1 MDKHFPLNNSEL
13 KELIN
18 KFSTPFY
25 LYDEKAIRKNMRE
38 FTKAFSI
45 FPIFRE
51 HFAVKACPNPYILK
65 ILESE
70 GCGADCSSMPEL
82 MLSEISG
89 IKGEKVIFTSNETP
103 AEEYMLAYKQGN
115 IINLDDITHIEFLK
129 DTLGGKLPETI
140 CFRYNPGQVKQGCN
154 SFFIGKPEE
163 AKYGL
168 THEQIIEAYK
178 ICKAENVK
186 HFGLHTMVASNEL
199 NPDFFAD
206 TAKLVFELAVEIK
219 EKTGVCIEFV
229 DLGGGIGIPYKS
241 DQKKVDYN
249 EVAKKIRCLYDKIIV
264 PAGLDPLGIY
274 WECGRPITGPYGWL
288 ITRVIHKKH
297 IYREYIGVDSCM
309 ADLMRP
315 GMYGAYHELTVSG
328 KENAPIT
335 ETYDV
340 VGSLCENCD
349 KFAVQRKL
357 PKIEIG
363 DIIIIHDAGAH
374 GRAMGFN
381 YNGKL
386 RCGEILMREDN
397 SFKEIRRRETIND
410 YFATLDLTGVDGFK
424 V

>member
-1 MDKHFPLNNSEL
+1 MAKNFPLNNNEL
-13 KELIN
+13 KELIK
-18 KFSTPFY
+18 KFPTPFY
-25 LYDEKAIRKNMRE
+25 LYDEKAIRQNMRE

-51 HFAVKACPNPYILK
+51 HYAVKACPNPYILK

-103 AEEYMLAYKQGN
+103 AEEYLLAYKQGN
-115 IINLDDITHIEFLK
+115 IINLDDITHIKYLK
-129 DTLGGKLPETI
+129 NALGGKLPETI
-140 CFRYNPGQVKQGCN
+140 CFRYNPGNQKQGCN
-154 SFFIGKPEE
+154 SIIGKPEE

-168 THEQIIEAYK
+168 TREQMIEAYK
-178 ICKAENVK
+178 ICKLEGVK
-186 HFGLHTMVASNEL
+186 HFGIHTMVASNEL

-219 EKTGVCIEFV
+219 EKTGVKIEFT
-229 DLGGGIGIPYKS
+229 DLGGGIGIPYKP
-241 DQKKVDYN
+241 DQKKIDYN
-249 EVAKKIRCLYDKIIV
+249 EIAKKIRCLYDKIIV

-288 ITRVIHKKH
+288 VTTVIHKKH

-335 ETYDV
+335 ECYDV

-386 RCGEILMREDN
+386 RCGEILMREDG
-397 SFKEIRRRETIND
+397 SFKEIRRRETID
-410 YFATLDLTGVDGFK
+410 DLFATLDLTGVEGFK